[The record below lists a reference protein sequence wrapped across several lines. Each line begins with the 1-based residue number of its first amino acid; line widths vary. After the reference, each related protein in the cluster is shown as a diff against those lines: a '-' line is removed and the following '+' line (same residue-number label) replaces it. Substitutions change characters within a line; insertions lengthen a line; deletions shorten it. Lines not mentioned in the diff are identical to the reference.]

1 MNEQTFSFVNSSD
14 DQYILS
20 LTQDGDRFLSAHVA
34 NELQRQGVEVW
45 GILLLRKGQKENV
58 TSVSLLSQ
66 ISNSITMFVL
76 QHPNAILYYQ
86 CDDMDDVPMNS
97 RKKISGISVQKYRS
111 MLFSLMFDKQA
122 RYVPLDMVNVPIFF
136 DFMGHETYIHII
148 ARESHLSLV
157 NLIKKDIKEGF
168 EK

>member
-20 LTQDGDRFLSAHVA
+20 LAQDGDKFLSTTVSS
-34 NELQRQGVEVW
+34 ELQKHGVEVW
-45 GILLLRKGQKENV
+45 GILLLRKGRRESV
-58 TSVSLLSQ
+58 TSVSLLSE
-66 ISNSITMFVL
+66 ISNSITMFIL

-86 CDDMDDVPMNS
+86 CDDMDEVPMNG
-97 RKKISGISVQKYRS
+97 RKKNSGISVQKYRS
-111 MLFSLMFDKQA
+111 MLFSLMFEKQV
-122 RYVPLDMVNVPIFF
+122 RYVPLEIVNVPIFF

-148 ARESHLSLV
+148 ARENHMPWV
-157 NLIKKDIKEGF
+157 NLIKDDIKEGF